1 MRKINRL
8 MISNGIVKIKIS
20 EISALISITHADDF
34 AKYFPDNDLSL
45 RAQSG

>member
-20 EISALISITHADDF
+20 EISALRPITHADDF
-34 AKYFPDNDLSL
+34 AKYFPYNDLSI